1 MAKRSIAYLDSVFDI
16 SYTFIDHHS
25 PLNALFLHGW
35 GSSKEVM
42 QQAFQGCFLNYNHL
56 YVDLPGFNQSP
67 NDEKVLETKDY
78 ANIINLFLKS
88 VDKKA
93 HVVFGHSFGGKVA
106 ILCENERI
114 VLLSSAGILEPKP
127 LKVRCK
133 ILLAKIF
140 KKLGLN
146 LGFLRSKDAMGLNQA
161 MYETF
166 KKVISEDFSDHFKR
180 CEKEVLL
187 FWGKDDKAT
196 PLSSAQKMQTLLKRS
211 ALFVLEGDHFFFLNQ
226 AKEVEKLVEN
236 YHHAKS

>member
-35 GSSKEVM
+35 GSSKEIM

-88 VDKKA
+88 VGKKA

-106 ILCENERI
+106 ILCENERM

-133 ILLAKIF
+133 ILLAKIL

-146 LGFLRSKDAMGLNQA
+146 LGFLRSKDAMGLNQV

-166 KKVISEDFSDHFKR
+166 KK
-180 CEKEVLL
+180 
-187 FWGKDDKAT
+187 
-196 PLSSAQKMQTLLKRS
+196 
-211 ALFVLEGDHFFFLNQ
+211 
-226 AKEVEKLVEN
+226 
-236 YHHAKS
+236 

>member
-35 GSSKEVM
+35 GSSKEIM

-67 NDEKVLETKDY
+67 NDEKILETRDY

-166 KKVISEDFSDHFKR
+166 KK
-180 CEKEVLL
+180 
-187 FWGKDDKAT
+187 
-196 PLSSAQKMQTLLKRS
+196 
-211 ALFVLEGDHFFFLNQ
+211 
-226 AKEVEKLVEN
+226 
-236 YHHAKS
+236 